1 MIRNLT
7 LATLALAG
15 LTFSACTS
23 EASTSPSTSP
33 STAATAATTAFTQIK
48 DLLTGVTTVDAA
60 KAANEKLA
68 PMVAQ
73 ASTAMGSLK
82 SIAGSPPAAGGA
94 ATPGGIGDV
103 AKNLAK
109 SAASMMSPELT
120 GAMTAI
126 TAQIQRI
133 SGNPEL
139 KAAFG
144 TSLDSLGALV
154 KN

>member
-1 MIRNLT
+1 MMRNLT
-7 LATLALAG
+7 LATLALVG

-23 EASTSPSTSP
+23 EASSSP

-48 DLLTGVTTVDAA
+48 DLLVGVTSVDAA
-60 KAANEKLA
+60 KAAKDKLA
-68 PMVAQ
+68 PLVTQ
-73 ASTAMGSLK
+73 ASTAMSSLK
-82 SIAGSPPAAGGA
+82 SVAGTPPAAGGA
-94 ATPGGIGDV
+94 ATPGGLGDA

-109 SAASMMSPELT
+109 SAASMLSPELT
-120 GAMTAI
+120 GTMTAI
-126 TAQIQRI
+126 TAQLQRI
-133 SGNPEL
+133 SGDPEL

>member
-7 LATLALAG
+7 LATLALVG
-15 LTFSACTS
+15 LTFTACTS
-23 EASTSPSTSP
+23 EASSSPS
-33 STAATAATTAFTQIK
+33 AAATTATQVFTQIK
-48 DLLTGVTTVDAA
+48 DLLAGVTTVDAA
-60 KAANEKLA
+60 KAAQEKLA
-68 PMVAQ
+68 PLVAQ
-73 ASTAMGSLK
+73 ASSAMSSMK
-82 SIAGSPPAAGGA
+82 SIAGTPPATGGTT
-94 ATPGGIGDV
+94 TPGGMGDV
-103 AKNLAK
+103 ATKLAK

-126 TAQIQRI
+126 TTQIQRI

-144 TSLDSLGALV
+144 TSLDSIGALV